1 MLSIKSEYKLTIHVQ
16 VSHTEGVVI
25 PKSYELKKWLIFTW
39 ELDQFLHTG
48 IGRVNTGGRTHL
60 QKHSLQILDL
70 QGLAFP
76 VIKSYLIFQ
85 ESFLPQPLCTLPPIT
100 GFTLIQYI
108 LSLFALLQCTFRCMG
123 DEASGDRVGG
133 HIAKNYSLQYVP
145 TPEVSIFFLYL

>member
-1 MLSIKSEYKLTIHVQ
+1 M
-16 VSHTEGVVI
+16 
-25 PKSYELKKWLIFTW
+25 TW

-48 IGRVNTGGRTHL
+48 IGRMNTGKDGGGRTHL
-60 QKHSLQILDL
+60 QKDSLQILDL
-70 QGLAFP
+70 RGLAFS

-85 ESFLPQPLCTLPPIT
+85 ESFLPQPLCTLPPTT

-123 DEASGDRVGG
+123 DEASGDRVRG
-133 HIAKNYSLQYVP
+133 HIAQNYSLQYVP